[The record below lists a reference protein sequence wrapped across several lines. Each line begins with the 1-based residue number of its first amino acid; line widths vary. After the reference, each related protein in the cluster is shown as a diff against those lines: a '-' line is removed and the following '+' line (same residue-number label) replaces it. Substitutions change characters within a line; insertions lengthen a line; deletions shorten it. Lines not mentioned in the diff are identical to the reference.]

1 MKIIYS
7 IDDKIETVQVR
18 DNIDALITELY
29 SIDARHGI
37 IIAIFSLYD

>member
-7 IDDKIETVQVR
+7 IDDKIEIVQIS

-29 SIDARHGI
+29 SIDAKGGVI
-37 IIAIFSLYD
+37 ISIFSIW